1 MTAKLSAFTV
11 FCLAAFCGPC
21 VAEESTAVQ
30 FQKPRDEAI
39 DLCRSF
45 AKKAAETK
53 LARQNNE
60 LLLIKSKIEEQLLV
74 LDQKTKLLDQWVSK
88 RDTIRAAVSDRLV
101 KIYSNVE
108 PEIAAQQ
115 LQKLD
120 AEMASEVLQRLNPKT
135 SGEIVSAMDVTF
147 ASKLVKLMSMDAGKP
162 MQKAEQP

>member
-1 MTAKLSAFTV
+1 MAARRSVITLLL
-11 FCLAAFCGPC
+11 LAACSFPSL
-21 VAEESTAVQ
+21 AENSTALQ
-30 FQKPRDEAI
+30 FQKPKDEAI

-53 LARQNNE
+53 LARQNKE
-60 LLLIKSKIEEQLLV
+60 LLLMKTKIEEQLLV
-74 LDQKTKLLDQWVSK
+74 LDQKTRILDQWVSK
-88 RDTIRAAVSDRLV
+88 RDNIRATVSDRLV
-101 KIYSNVE
+101 NIYSNVE